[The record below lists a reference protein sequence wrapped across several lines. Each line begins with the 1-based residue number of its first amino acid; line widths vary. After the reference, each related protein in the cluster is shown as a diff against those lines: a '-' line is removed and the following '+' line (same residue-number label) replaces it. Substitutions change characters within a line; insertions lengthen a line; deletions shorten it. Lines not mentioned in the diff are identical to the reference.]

1 MTEQLFVEHS
11 LSRTGG
17 NGFRVRVLDN
27 ALNTGNPPVA
37 AIYGDP
43 VDGCLVRIHSRCVY
57 SEILGSVDCDC
68 HDQVEHAKQLIAT
81 AGAGVIIYLD
91 QEGRGAGLLA
101 KARGYVYS
109 QLNQADTFASYR
121 ALHLPDDSRDYAP
134 AADLLESLGLTRVRL
149 LTNNPEKMKALEA
162 REIIVQREP
171 SIVPV
176 SDQARAYL
184 EAKRRHGHLIPSLTD
199 S

>member
-17 NGFRVRVLDN
+17 TGFRVRVLDD
-27 ALNTGNPPVA
+27 ALITGNPPVA
-37 AIYGDP
+37 AIYGEPED
-43 VDGCLVRIHSRCVY
+43 DCLVRIHSRCVY

-68 HDQVEHAKQLIAT
+68 HDQVQQAKQLISA
-81 AGAGVIIYLD
+81 AGTGVIIYLD

-109 QLNQADTFASYR
+109 QLHQADTFASYR
-121 ALHLPDDSRDYAP
+121 ALHLPDDSRDYAA
-134 AADLLESLGLTRVRL
+134 AADLLESLGLARVRL
-149 LTNNPEKMKALEA
+149 LTNNPEKMKALES
-162 REIIVQREP
+162 RGIIVEREP
-171 SIVPV
+171 SLVPV
-176 SDQARAYL
+176 SESARAYL
-184 EAKRRHGHLIPSLTD
+184 EAKRQHGHLIPSLTD

>member
-17 NGFRVRVLDN
+17 SGFRVRVLDD
-27 ALNTGNPPVA
+27 AHATGNPPVA
-37 AIYGDP
+37 AIYGEPTD
-43 VDGCLVRIHSRCVY
+43 DCLVRIHSRCVY

-68 HDQVEHAKQLIAT
+68 HDQVEQAKKLIID
-81 AGAGVIIYLD
+81 AGAGVIVYLD

-109 QLNQADTFASYR
+109 QKHEADTFTSYR
-121 ALHLPDDSRDYAP
+121 ALHLPDDSRDYAA

-149 LTNNPEKMKALEA
+149 LTNNPEKMKALED
-162 REIIVQREP
+162 RGIIVKREP

-176 SDQARAYL
+176 SESARAYL
-184 EAKRRHGHLIPSLTD
+184 EAKRQHGHLIPSLTD

>member
-17 NGFRVRVLDN
+17 TGFRVRVLDN
-27 ALNTGNPPVA
+27 ETTDNPPVA
-37 AIYGDP
+37 AIYGEPAD
-43 VDGCLVRIHSRCVY
+43 DCLVRIHSRCVY

-68 HDQVEHAKQLIAT
+68 HDQVQQAKELIT
-81 AGAGVIIYLD
+81 EAGTGVIIYLD

-109 QLNQADTFASYR
+109 QLHQADTFASYR
-121 ALHLPDDSRDYAP
+121 ALHLPADSRDYTP
-134 AADLLESLGLTRVRL
+134 AADLLESLGLTRVTL
-149 LTNNPEKMKALEA
+149 LTNNPEKVKALES
-162 REIIVQREP
+162 RGIIVKREP

-176 SDQARAYL
+176 SDSARAYL
-184 EAKRRHGHLIPSLTD
+184 EAKREQGHLIPSLTD